1 MIEISLANKCANAD
15 FEKIFARKGYTF
27 FTKGD
32 YNLNII
38 GVRHKGAK
46 VTNHFDDCLVV
57 IYNTANEQNVKRVFV
72 CTTLPGKKAMEH
84 PMQIKGTAILK
95 EGQYRGAYKIGYH
108 KFPSLRGTLDKIY
121 YLTEEDGESV
131 VNKSRR
137 GLPEWVA
144 TSERK
149 IKSTTGKNIN
159 LWDEEVYVFPKWDG
173 VSCIFEFKND
183 KLERALTR
191 GFTETNEAQIVTHIF
206 EGWAEKELNPDSNF
220 YGKHNEY
227 AIKT

>member
-15 FEKIFARKGYTF
+15 FEKIFARKGYAF

-57 IYNTANEQNVKRVFV
+57 IYNTANEKNVKRVFV

-108 KFPSLRGTLDKIY
+108 KGQYKALVQAKPVTVYRDGNKDDKFDLNPLSIDKGIFGINIHKAGDNSTLVDGWSYGCQVLSKSIDFNALMRLVERSAGIY
-121 YLTEEDGESV
+121 GNSFTYTLINEEDLV
-131 VNKSRR
+131 
-137 GLPEWVA
+137 
-144 TSERK
+144 
-149 IKSTTGKNIN
+149 
-159 LWDEEVYVFPKWDG
+159 
-173 VSCIFEFKND
+173 
-183 KLERALTR
+183 
-191 GFTETNEAQIVTHIF
+191 
-206 EGWAEKELNPDSNF
+206 
-220 YGKHNEY
+220 
-227 AIKT
+227 